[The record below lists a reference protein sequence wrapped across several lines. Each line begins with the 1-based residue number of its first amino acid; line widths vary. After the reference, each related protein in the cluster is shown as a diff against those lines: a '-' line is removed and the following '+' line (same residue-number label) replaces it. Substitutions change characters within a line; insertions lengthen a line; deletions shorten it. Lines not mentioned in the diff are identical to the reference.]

1 MGAVSACPRHRS
13 RGPSRPDGHREGDP
27 AGALRYPH
35 EGSPAS
41 HFCRGE
47 VGCETRAYARSATNL
62 VGMHPCWLVVCQS
75 VGLCVCLSVCVAC
88 SWNSLT
94 RANAPLLMEAPQV
107 KRVSLHNARPDRRPF
122 SQSPDRD
129 WPNTP
134 LTGGVRQRGVEQGAA
149 LRHSVRRALSNS
161 GTALSVDTAHRVT
174 IALGTPLVLWGSHW
188 NRIVA

>member
-1 MGAVSACPRHRS
+1 M
-13 RGPSRPDGHREGDP
+13 
-27 AGALRYPH
+27 
-35 EGSPAS
+35 
-41 HFCRGE
+41 
-47 VGCETRAYARSATNL
+47 VGC
-62 VGMHPCWLVVCQS
+62 P
-75 VGLCVCLSVCVAC
+75 
-88 SWNSLT
+88 WNSLT

-134 LTGGVRQRGVEQGAA
+134 LTGVCGSGGWSKGRPAA
-149 LRHSVRRALSNS
+149 FRPAGPVNS

-188 NRIVA
+188 NRIVAWRWTRIDLPVRGAIPRGTREELP